1 MEESH
6 VYEGAK
12 CTQNKS
18 NFLNLNKLEICT
30 KKSIMSSEENY
41 RENLR
46 VQVKELAGKELDTP
60 SQLGCRPS

>member
-1 MEESH
+1 M
-6 VYEGAK
+6 
-12 CTQNKS
+12 CTREPNALRIQNKGFELS
-18 NFLNLNKLEICT
+18 FLNLNKLEICT

-60 SQLGCRPS
+60 SQLG